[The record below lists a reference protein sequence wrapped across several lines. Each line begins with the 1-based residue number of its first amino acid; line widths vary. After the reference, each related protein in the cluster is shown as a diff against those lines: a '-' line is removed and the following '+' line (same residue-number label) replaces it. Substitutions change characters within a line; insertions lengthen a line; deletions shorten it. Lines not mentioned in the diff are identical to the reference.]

1 MKYIISES
9 QYQLLLESKIPP
21 FIRRRATE
29 ESLRDYIAEG
39 EREYPTL
46 CSDFDHPL
54 DYSEA
59 VIQFAVDAIIWD
71 YDDDF
76 ENDDRYSDIVDYL
89 KSFCRTHFEEYLK
102 KIYIEICSSK

>member
-9 QYQLLLESKIPP
+9 QYQFILKFKMPP